1 MIEAA
6 DNTVVLGKVS
16 GLFGV
21 RGWIKIYSY
30 TDPRA
35 SILDYRVWW
44 LFMNGEWCRFE
55 LVEGRPHGKTIV
67 ARLDGVD
74 DRESAASLIEAEIG
88 VNRAELPE
96 VEEGHYYWSDL
107 EGLKVEDRDGRVLGN
122 VAYLLETGAN
132 DVMVVRSDGRETLV
146 PFVTGEVVKSVDLA
160 AGIISVDWE
169 WD

>member
-1 MIEAA
+1 MVEAA
-6 DNTVVLGKVS
+6 GNKVVLGKVS

-21 RGWIKIYSY
+21 RGWIKVYSY

-44 LFMNGEWCRFE
+44 LAINGEWRRFD
-55 LVEGRPHGKTIV
+55 LAEGLQHGKAIV
-67 ARLDGVD
+67 AWLEGVD
-74 DRESAASLIEAEIG
+74 DRETAALLIEADIG

-96 VEEGHYYWSDL
+96 VEEGHYYWRDL
-107 EGLKVEDRDGRVLGN
+107 EGLKVEDRDGRVLGS

>member
-1 MIEAA
+1 LVEAA
-6 DNTVVLGKVS
+6 GNKVVLGKVS

-21 RGWIKIYSY
+21 RGWIKVYSY

-44 LFMNGEWCRFE
+44 LAINGEWRRFD
-55 LVEGRPHGKTIV
+55 LAEGRQHGKAIV
-67 ARLDGVD
+67 AWLEGVD
-74 DRESAASLIEAEIG
+74 DRETAALLIEADIG

-96 VEEGHYYWSDL
+96 VEEGHYYWRDL
-107 EGLKVEDRDGRVLGN
+107 EGLKVEDRDGRVLGS